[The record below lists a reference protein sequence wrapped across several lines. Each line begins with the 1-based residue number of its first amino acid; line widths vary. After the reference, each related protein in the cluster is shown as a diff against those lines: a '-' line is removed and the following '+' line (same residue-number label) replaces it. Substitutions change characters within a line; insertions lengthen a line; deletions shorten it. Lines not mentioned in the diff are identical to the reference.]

1 MKKILLVLS
10 MLLLTACSAAPVA
23 KDTAIVAERSA
34 PEVDVNYNNGSVM
47 DIMNFRTS
55 DSINLISENRIIRTY
70 EEFEVYNSDYTILE
84 NPFFIDDQS
93 LNKLQKVN
101 EEYFEKHGFVAVIL
115 VESSGSNSV
124 VGENL
129 VLKESVAEA
138 FINRTEAGIGTSD
151 IATRHILYVVNQEDL
166 KNIKEVK
173 VAVSL
178 K

>member
-10 MLLLTACSAAPVA
+10 LLLLTACSAAPVA

-34 PEVDVNYNNGSVM
+34 PEVAVNYNNGSVM

-55 DSINLISENRIIRTY
+55 DSMDLISENRIIRTF
-70 EEFEVYNSDYTILE
+70 EEFEAYNSDYTILE
-84 NPFFIDDQS
+84 NPFFIDDQC

-129 VLKESVAEA
+129 VLKESTAEA

-151 IATRHILYVVNQEDL
+151 IATRHILYVLNQEDL